1 MLIPG
6 GRLVRLCSTCLCLGP
21 LLVSSGCATK
31 TISSEY
37 YKSRQTADLEVP
49 PALIAPKEDRGMA
62 IPEVSGSGTA
72 TLSTFAGDCKAKPT
86 LDVLPA
92 QDDIKILRDGTHA
105 WLLAKGSPSL
115 LWPWVREFWL
125 TKGFDIELE
134 SPRQGIMETGWLE
147 YADIAEGPKKK
158 DHYRARLEYGVQSG
172 VTEIHL
178 AQEGLI
184 QSKDKQGGWIPRDI
198 DRELEIEMLKRLA
211 IYLGANKSQIDQAQ
225 AERQKQQGE
234 VVRDTDGQVLLL
246 LEGDRTTAWP
256 RLKHALDR
264 LMSQHELVP
273 GSTDR
278 YRIIKNKATKQTSS
292 ATGWIDSLVP
302 TFKSSSTSYIMQLT
316 SQENNVLVRL
326 LDDAGHP
333 RNDEAAFSILS
344 EIANAL

>member
-6 GRLVRLCSTCLCLGP
+6 GRLARLCGACLCFGT
-21 LLVSSGCATK
+21 LLISAGCATK

-62 IPEVSGSGTA
+62 IPDVSGGGTA
-72 TLSTFAGDCKAKPT
+72 TLSTFAGDCKAKPV

-92 QDDIKILRDGTHA
+92 QDDIKIMRDGTHA

-147 YADIAEGPKKK
+147 YADIADGPKKK

-172 VTEIHL
+172 ITEIHL

-184 QSKDKQGGWIPRDI
+184 QSKGKQGDWTPRAI

-225 AERQKQQGE
+225 GEKQRQQGE
-234 VVRDTDGQVLLL
+234 VVRDTDGQVQLL
-246 LEGDRTTAWP
+246 LEGDRTVAWP

-264 LMSQHELVP
+264 LMSQAELVP

-278 YRIIKNKATKQTSS
+278 YRVTKNNATQKTSS
-292 ATGWIDSLVP
+292 TTGWIDALIP
-302 TFKSSSTSYIMQLT
+302 TIKSTPTSYIMQLNGK
-316 SQENNVLVRL
+316 EHNVLVML
-326 LDDAGHP
+326 LTDAGHP
-333 RNDEAAFSILS
+333 RNDEAAYAILS